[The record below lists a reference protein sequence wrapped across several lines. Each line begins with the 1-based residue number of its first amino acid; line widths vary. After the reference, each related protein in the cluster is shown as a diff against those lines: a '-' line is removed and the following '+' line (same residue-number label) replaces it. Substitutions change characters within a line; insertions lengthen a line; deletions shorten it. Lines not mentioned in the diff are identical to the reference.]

1 MATLQTFRQLLLA
14 ALRSPLPG
22 PSAQMTMSVRPRP
35 GGSTPP
41 NGVGWR
47 EAAVLILIYE
57 RHGELLLPLT
67 RRTQSVEMHRG
78 QISLPGGASEAHDED
93 FGRTALRE
101 TWEELG
107 IAPEHVEII
116 GQLSPLYIPSSQYC
130 VHPEIGFAEEPPVL
144 LPDPNEVEA
153 IIELPLAV
161 LLDPD
166 TRVEERRWREG
177 QSYLVPAYRWQEHRI
192 WGATAMIL
200 AEFVAISRTALA
212 GEPRG
217 MPT

>member
-1 MATLQTFRQLLLA
+1 MPTLVTFRHLLLA

-35 GGSTPP
+35 GGSIPP
-41 NGVGWR
+41 NDAGWR

-57 RHGELLLPLT
+57 RQGELLLPLT
-67 RRTQSVEMHRG
+67 RRTESVEMHRG

-107 IAPEHVEII
+107 IVPELIEII
-116 GQLSPLYIPSSQYC
+116 GQLSPLYIPSSRYC
-130 VHPEIGFAEEPPVL
+130 VHPEIGFAETPPVL
-144 LPDPNEVEA
+144 LPDPNEVDA
-153 IIELPLAV
+153 VIELPLAI
-161 LLDPD
+161 LLDPAA
-166 TRVEERRWREG
+166 RVEERRWREG
-177 QSYLVPAYRWQEHRI
+177 QSYLVPAYRWREHLI

-200 AEFVAISRTALA
+200 AEFVAVSRTALA
-212 GEPRG
+212 GESQG
-217 MPT
+217 MPA